1 MPDAPGRSRSLRDSR
16 WGNLAILLV
25 TAIVVMAVAYLS
37 NRPSVSEVD
46 VDTTAAAPLAGDIPP
61 AFTAVDVDGETVSL
75 ADYEGEPV
83 WLLFAATWCTSCRS
97 EAPDVQAAY
106 EATGIPVLTVYLGE
120 DTPAITSYA
129 DMAGLTF
136 THIPDPNNEI
146 AAAYGVMGI
155 PAHIFIGADG
165 VVRETAVGSLS
176 PGRIDQIL
184 SALVG

>member
-106 EATGIPVLTVYLGE
+106 EATGIPE
-120 DTPAITSYA
+120 
-129 DMAGLTF
+129 AGFAAGTLWEQLPDDWRCPWCRAAKSEFRLQEAKPWRRQNSSPPSSF
-136 THIPDPNNEI
+136 TLPRGG
-146 AAAYGVMGI
+146 AAKRSGI
-155 PAHIFIGADG
+155 
-165 VVRETAVGSLS
+165 
-176 PGRIDQIL
+176 QK
-184 SALVG
+184 